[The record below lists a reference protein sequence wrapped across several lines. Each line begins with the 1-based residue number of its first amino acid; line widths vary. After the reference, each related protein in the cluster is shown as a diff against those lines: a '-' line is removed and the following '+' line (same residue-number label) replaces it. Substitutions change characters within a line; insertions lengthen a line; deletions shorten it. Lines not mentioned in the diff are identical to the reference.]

1 MGRMRKLSDD
11 ERREARRALF
21 EAAATGK
28 LAVGDAVRRMRRIT
42 GLTQADFAR
51 RIAGISPGALAQIES
66 GRGNPTVETLDKIG
80 AAFGLEVGFV
90 RKRDPSP

>member
-11 ERREARRALF
+11 ERREARHALF

-90 RKRDPSP
+90 RKRDQSP

>member
-1 MGRMRKLSDD
+1 MGRMKKLSDD
-11 ERREARRALF
+11 ERRDARRALF
-21 EAAATGK
+21 EAAGK
-28 LAVGDAVRRMRRIT
+28 GELAVGDAVRRMRLIT

-66 GRGNPTVETLDKIG
+66 GRGNPTIETLDKIG

-90 RKRDPSP
+90 RKRDHSR